1 MLSITYFAK
10 GSILMRT
17 LVLALGIGTMS
28 MVAYCQQ
35 QLGQPSAPLDTQKQP
50 AVEETPKVTAEKTMS
65 FWMAKKLEFSKAIL
79 ESLTKGDFESMAKN
93 AERMQRL
100 GKLEGFVRRNKDYQT
115 QLHSFEVANQE
126 LVRHSVRRNVEG
138 ATLAFNQLTSSCV
151 ACHTML
157 REGIE

>member
-1 MLSITYFAK
+1 
-10 GSILMRT
+10 MRMYIF
-17 LVLALGIGTMS
+17 ALGIGTIS

-35 QLGQPSAPLDTQKQP
+35 QFAAPTAPQQKSTT
-50 AVEETPKVTAEKTMS
+50 EEIPKVTAEKTMS
-65 FWMAKKLEFSKAIL
+65 FWMAKKLEYSKMIL

-93 AERMQRL
+93 AESMQRL